1 MATRYR
7 EIIYRR
13 FTKRMSKM
21 EEWNNMKTIYEL
33 NEKDIV
39 SVVAERFDIEPEC
52 VHVSYDN
59 VTTGYGVV
67 ETTKPTIK
75 IQITMD
81 KEIDEVLF

>member
-1 MATRYR
+1 MR
-7 EIIYRR
+7 
-13 FTKRMSKM
+13 
-21 EEWNNMKTIYEL
+21 TIYEL

-59 VTTGYGVV
+59 VATGYGVA
-67 ETTKPTIK
+67 ETTKPAIK
-75 IQITMD
+75 IQIIMD

>member
-1 MATRYR
+1 
-7 EIIYRR
+7 
-13 FTKRMSKM
+13 
-21 EEWNNMKTIYEL
+21 MKTIYEL

-39 SVVAERFDIEPEC
+39 SVVAERFDIGAEC

-59 VTTGYGVV
+59 TTTGYGVV